1 MILPFVFIVAVI
13 FLSGSF
19 LLLWQNA
26 SQLAGLALMLFDW
39 CQSVLS
45 FCASTTQVLAAV
57 LMWAGA
63 FALGGGVLYA
73 LARQGYGL
81 VKGRRAL
88 KRFPVSVAGSVALIR
103 DDSLKTAFT
112 CGLINPRIY
121 ISTGLVKTLT
131 REELRSVILHEM
143 HHRRHRDPLRF
154 FIAAFLKDAFFYL
167 PIGLY
172 LASRLHF
179 HKEMAADDSVLV
191 RTKDPLNLAG
201 ALVKVALA
209 GARLESAGAASFK
222 GASAEGRIRRLV
234 EGGKEEHPAPGPWT
248 MASSLVVAAAVALSL
263 LLPMAAHSGSGQL
276 SCSKG
281 HCSTM
286 NGAAPG
292 HGNHTV
298 HHHGAKA
305 TECETRCEIERA
317 K

>member
-1 MILPFVFIVAVI
+1 MIFPFVFIVAVI

-19 LLLWQNA
+19 LLLWLNA
-26 SQLAGLALMLFDW
+26 PQLTGLALMLFDW
-39 CQSVLS
+39 CQSILS
-45 FCASTTQVLAAV
+45 FCTSTTQVFMAA
-57 LMWAGA
+57 LMWAAGIV
-63 FALGGGVLYA
+63 LGGGVLYA
-73 LARQGYGL
+73 FARQGYGL

-131 REELRSVILHEM
+131 REELRSVILHEI

-154 FIAAFLKDAFFYL
+154 FIAAFLTDAFFYL
-167 PIGLY
+167 PIGRH
-172 LASRLHF
+172 LAGRLHF

-201 ALVKVALA
+201 ALVKVALS
-209 GARLESAGAASFK
+209 GARFESAGAASFR

-234 EGGKEEHPAPGPWT
+234 EGGNEDHPAPGSWT
-248 MASSLVVAAAVALSL
+248 VISSLIIVAAVALSL
-263 LLPMAAHSGSGQL
+263 LLPMAAHSNEPVT
-276 SCSKG
+276 CSKG
-281 HCSTM
+281 HCSVM

-292 HGNHTV
+292 HGNHAA

-305 TECETRCEIERA
+305 TECETRCEIARA
-317 K
+317 